1 MQPKLKKLLVLASLL
16 VTSSLQAQEAG
27 PLPGTWMIQAIKG
40 KVILADSNP
49 TLQFNKNGQLAA
61 TAGCN
66 NMSSGY
72 ELDEKNL
79 NIGMVMATRKMCSES
94 LMEQETRLM
103 QVLGADIQYSIDGTT
118 LVPSNAN
125 GDKLLSAVKAMDTD

>member
-1 MQPKLKKLLVLASLL
+1 
-16 VTSSLQAQEAG
+16 
-27 PLPGTWMIQAIKG
+27 
-40 KVILADSNP
+40 
-49 TLQFNKNGQLAA
+49 
-61 TAGCN
+61 
-66 NMSSGY
+66 
-72 ELDEKNL
+72 
-79 NIGMVMATRKMCSES
+79 MATRKMCSES